1 MQLSWQWLDAG
12 AVNSDASILVV
23 DLPRRPK
30 RSEQIAVSEELT
42 QRLFRSRDVQ
52 IDKAD
57 LGRTI
62 YGRPQLRCRRGAGFS
77 YSIAHTDHITVGVI
91 RSNIVGIDIEAL
103 HRRLHVKPA
112 RLIQRMFRTEQEASI
127 CLQNHRLI
135 EAWTAKEAV
144 LKASGYGLTIGMQN
158 VRLTS
163 DYGGAYLL
171 GQSYTLR
178 RFIYRQF
185 IIVVAMQSDSTH
197 D

>member
-1 MQLSWQWLDAG
+1 MQLSWQWLG
-12 AVNSDASILVV
+12 AVNGAAAILVG

-42 QRLFRSRDVQ
+42 QRLFRSRDVHIGQ
-52 IDKAD
+52 AD

-62 YGRPQLRCRRGAGFS
+62 YGRPQLRCRRGSGFS

-91 RSNIVGIDIEAL
+91 RSSIVGIDIEAL

-112 RLIQRMFRTEQEASI
+112 RLIQRMFRTPQEASV

-158 VRLTS
+158 VRLES
-163 DYGGAYLL
+163 DHGGAYLL
-171 GQSYTLR
+171 GKSYMLHR
-178 RFIYRQF
+178 YFYKQF
-185 IIVVAMQSDSTH
+185 IVVVATDSDSIFG
-197 D
+197 